1 MSCDSNWR
9 PQHEYGGDHLDY
21 GASYQSILVQEV
33 RMATFSTVPMD
44 ETRRA
49 VLPPRRATQEQYQEY
64 VRGLTP
70 DAAGQ
75 LELGEDDR
83 PITERARLKAAA
95 KAVGKNLHI
104 QRRGTIIVF
113 WETDEPP
120 RTRAKAPA
128 GGGGRRG
135 RQAK

>member
-1 MSCDSNWR
+1 
-9 PQHEYGGDHLDY
+9 
-21 GASYQSILVQEV
+21 
-33 RMATFSTVPMD
+33 MATFSTVPM
-44 ETRRA
+44 EEARRA
-49 VLPPRRATQEQYQEY
+49 VLPPRRASQEQYQEY
-64 VRGLTP
+64 VRSLTP

-113 WETDEPP
+113 WETDAPP
-120 RTRAKAPA
+120 KTRVRAGSKPT
-128 GGGGRRG
+128 GGGGRGRRKRG
-135 RQAK
+135 